1 MGIIILMKIKLIENT
16 LDKILQYKALD
27 IIVIFL
33 TVN

>member
-16 LDKILQYKALD
+16 LDKIPQYKALD